1 MLVAAMTAFTFTSCE
16 DVPEAYEIPGGGN
29 GGGSTE
35 MTGNGTAES
44 PYTIEDIKKS
54 GATGSNVFVKAYIVG
69 FVPDKSIDEAKSVS
83 YTHLTLPTILL
94 V

>member
-16 DVPEAYEIPGGGN
+16 DVPEAYETPGGGN

-44 PYTIEDIKKS
+44 PYTVRTSRSMAPLAAMSSLRLIS
-54 GATGSNVFVKAYIVG
+54 
-69 FVPDKSIDEAKSVS
+69 
-83 YTHLTLPTILL
+83 
-94 V
+94 

>member
-1 MLVAAMTAFTFTSCE
+1 MLVAAMAAFTFTSCE

-44 PYTIEDIKKS
+44 PYT
-54 GATGSNVFVKAYIVG
+54 V
-69 FVPDKSIDEAKSVS
+69 
-83 YTHLTLPTILL
+83 
-94 V
+94 